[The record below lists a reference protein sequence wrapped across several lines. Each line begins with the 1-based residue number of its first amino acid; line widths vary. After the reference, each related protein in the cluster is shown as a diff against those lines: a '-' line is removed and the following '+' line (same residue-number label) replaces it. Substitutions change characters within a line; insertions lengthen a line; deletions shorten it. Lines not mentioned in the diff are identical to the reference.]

1 MRKQLTLTTTICC
14 VLVLCGCK
22 QSQAPAEGNIV
33 GTATMPET
41 ADNSASPAAD
51 IRADGNTCT
60 YGSHTYTMEGS
71 FTAEEYN
78 RNATA
83 TVTFT
88 NVPASYQEFEAV
100 YTQFLG
106 LTPHGAAAMMPMA
119 MEMFRRN
126 RDEGQ
131 RCLELLCWLNNV
143 NSVTSQLKNKFSA
156 SQYSPQDDSYIQP
169 YLSAAVLKG
178 ATPDNAY
185 TPDYPYTVQMRASVN
200 SHRELTMSGG
210 GTVVYIYVMGK
221 GWDTEQRSVEVILPT
236 GRTLHQ
242 VFNCPSLY
250 TQCKQIRGD
259 WPGLR

>member
-1 MRKQLTLTTTICC
+1 MRKILTLTTFCSI
-14 VLVLCGCK
+14 LAMGGCK
-22 QSQAPAEGNIV
+22 QSQAPADGSIV
-33 GTATMPET
+33 GVATMTET
-41 ADNSASPAAD
+41 SDNSAPSSPSV
-51 IRADGNTCT
+51 RVDGNTCT
-60 YGSHTYTMEGS
+60 YGSHTYTMEGN
-71 FTAEEYN
+71 FTAEEY
-78 RNATA
+78 RRDATA

-88 NVPASYQEFEAV
+88 NVPESYDEFEAV

-106 LTPHGAAAMMPMA
+106 LTPHGTAAMMPMA

-126 RDEGQ
+126 SDEGQ
-131 RCLELLCWLNNV
+131 RCMELLCWPTNV
-143 NSVTSQLKNKFSA
+143 NSVTSQLKNKFTA
-156 SQYSPQDDSYIQP
+156 SQHSPQNDPYIQP
-169 YLSAAVLKG
+169 YLPAAVLKG

-185 TPDYPYTVQMRASVN
+185 TPDHPYTVQMRASVN

-221 GWDTEQRSVEVILPT
+221 GWDTEQRSVEVILPS

-250 TQCKQIRGD
+250 TQCKQIRGN